1 MLFFPLVI
9 RLVESQAMAV
19 PVTSWCLN
27 AVSNLVMKSENVPMA
42 MVVPVMA
49 FCLNVVAQVR
59 ADPLVM

>member
-1 MLFFPLVI
+1 MY
-9 RLVESQAMAV
+9 LVESQAMAS

-27 AVSNLVMKSENVPMA
+27 AVSNFVTKSEKVPMA
-42 MVVPVMA
+42 MVVPEMA